1 MSKKD
6 LRELVPEIVANDIY
20 QELEQEVNDVFLPD
34 MQFTD
39 ATLEDVENH
48 YKRVLTNGAVY
59 FIGFDVEPEPSASED
74 AAPVVVEPI
83 KLTFFVTGKLKDQ
96 LTTVALKYG
105 GKLYQLND
113 DFYIVRSGDENLL
126 STFET
131 SSVFVSTFDAEQIQK
146 LLSLYKLTGQS
157 FGLQTIAR
165 GSLLDLVEFSKAFKL
180 LNQNKSV
187 YLIDLA
193 FIDFTIDEASRFEA
207 FLDVRPL
214 DILSVPNFSDI
225 FAVYLDCSVDN
236 LRSRNFYSQSL
247 LASDGLKSTFNVG
260 VTHSREERAITDQG
274 TSTVSKYDDV
284 KDGFQLTFTPKNT
297 VGENVVCSLTLENS
311 AFTDDSY
318 TTKSETNLD
327 LESVPFKLGKTYYVS
342 SLTNVSK
349 KRNLTLLGLEL
360 SSGHRV
366 QTCWCR
372 VRKIK

>member
-1 MSKKD
+1 MI
-6 LRELVPEIVANDIY
+6 PEIVANDIY
-20 QELEQEVNDVFLPD
+20 KELEQTEIDVSLPD
-34 MQFTD
+34 MQFEN
-39 ATLEDVENH
+39 ASIEDVENY
-48 YKRVLTNGAVY
+48 YKRVLTKGGVY
-59 FIGFDVEPEPSASED
+59 FIGFELEDSGRVEVDEKDTKPLEPL
-74 AAPVVVEPI
+74 
-83 KLTFFVTGKLKDQ
+83 KLTFFVTGKIRDQ

-131 SSVFVSTFDAEQIQK
+131 SSVFVSTFDQEAIQK
-146 LLSLYKLTGQS
+146 LLTLFKLTGQS

-207 FLDVRPL
+207 FLDVKPL
-214 DILSVPNFSDI
+214 DVLTVHNFSDI

-247 LASDGLKSTFNVG
+247 LASDGLKSTFDVG

-297 VGENVVCSLTLENS
+297 IGENVVCSLTLENS
-311 AFTDDSY
+311 AFTDESY
-318 TTKSETNLD
+318 MTKSETNLE
-327 LESVPFKLGKTYYVS
+327 LESVPFQLGKTYYIS
-342 SLTNVSK
+342 SLTNISK
-349 KRNLTLLGLEL
+349 KRSVTLLGLEL